1 MCAAI
6 NGTQMSF
13 FSASCFFCKMQKSKR
28 YRTHA
33 VLAPWRSWLA
43 QLTHNQKVVGS
54 SPTGATCGN
63 ATETVKSTSFPTT
76 KCGFYDK

>member
-1 MCAAI
+1 MYAAI
-6 NGTQMSF
+6 HGTQMSF
-13 FSASCFFCKMQKSKR
+13 FQHLVSFVKCKKSKR

-63 ATETVKSTSFPTT
+63 ATETVKPTSFPTT
-76 KCGFYDK
+76 QSAVFMI